1 MFRSRGGDRRHGV
14 AVAFLRQRRLYRD
27 FNLPTGYIGVM
38 NPPTRTP
45 SSALR
50 PLALLPALIAI
61 ALALLPASGALA
73 ASAPGV
79 STGSASS
86 ITFSSAILSGSVNPN
101 GQITNYVFQY
111 GTTSGYGG
119 QTPLGPAGNGTISIR
134 LTQSVAGL
142 QPGTTYHYRIVAAS
156 STGGTSNGKDRTFKT
171 ASVPLSVQIAGVPN
185 PVVFGNPFVVEGN
198 LSGTGAANHVVV
210 LQANQFPYLAGFHN
224 VGNPELTSSTG
235 GFSFPFVGLLEN
247 AQLRVVTVGKPEVS
261 SPVIVEGVAVRV
273 SFHAHRTR
281 RRGHVRLYGTV
292 APAEVGALVGFQLLA
307 PGKSINEGGTVVKA
321 GTSTVSS
328 FSRVIRVRHPG
339 LYRALIRVTDGAHVS
354 NYSAPIFVR

>member
-1 MFRSRGGDRRHGV
+1 
-14 AVAFLRQRRLYRD
+14 
-27 FNLPTGYIGVM
+27 M
-38 NPPTRTP
+38 NPLTRTP
-45 SSALR
+45 TSALR

-79 STGSASS
+79 DTGGASS
-86 ITFSSAILSGSVNPN
+86 ITYSSAILSGSVNPH
-101 GQITNYVFQY
+101 GEITNYVFQY

-119 QTPLGPAGNGTISIR
+119 QTPLGPAGNGTILIR

-142 QPGTTYHYRIVAAS
+142 QPGTTYHFRIVAVS
-156 STGGTSNGKDRTFKT
+156 SAGTSNGKDHTFKT
-171 ASVPLSVQIAGVPN
+171 ASIPLSVQIAGVPN
-185 PVVFGNPFVVEGN
+185 PVVFGSPFVVEGN
-198 LSGTGAANHVVV
+198 LSGTGAANHEVV
-210 LQANQFPYLAGFHN
+210 LQANQFPYLGGLHN
-224 VGNPELTSSTG
+224 VGNPELTSATG
-235 GFSFPFVGLLEN
+235 GFSFPYVGLLEN

-281 RRGHVRLYGTV
+281 RRGFVRLSGTV
-292 APAEVGALVGFQLLA
+292 APAEVGALVGFQLLR
-307 PGKSINEGGTVVKA
+307 PGKSVNEGGTVVKA

-328 FSRVIRVRHPG
+328 FSRVVRVRHPG
-339 LYRALIRVTDGAHVS
+339 LYRALVRITDGAHVS